1 MREEWVEFDWSP
13 LALHL
18 LHQRHEAVG
27 VESGTVELTT
37 QQHKLAQ
44 HHRHGDVGA
53 SPFGSWEIPS
63 MERALHSL
71 HVLSLYPAARLNPL
85 APSIVP

>member
-1 MREEWVEFDWSP
+1 MGRSGII
-13 LALHL
+13 L
-18 LHQRHEAVG
+18 LI
-27 VESGTVELTT
+27 LTKRW
-37 QQHKLAQ
+37 KLAQ

-71 HVLSLYPAARLNPL
+71 HVLLLEPAARLI
-85 APSIVP
+85 PSSD